1 MVKIFVINGV
11 LDYAVFIHLFDEIN
25 YKRADYLL
33 TGLTED
39 YNFLPQII
47 LEQTGVEC
55 DKNDI
60 SFCDFSFYINLI
72 SELINEF
79 NEKFYAEMTQEIEE
93 KR

>member
-1 MVKIFVINGV
+1 MVKIFVVNGV
-11 LDYAVFIHLFDEIN
+11 FNYTVFIHLFDEIN

-60 SFCDFSFYINLI
+60 SFCDFSFYINI
-72 SELINEF
+72 MVELTNEF
-79 NEKFYAEMTQEIEE
+79 NEKFYAEMKQEIEE

>member
-11 LDYAVFIHLFDEIN
+11 LDYAVFIHIFDEIN
-25 YKRADYLL
+25 YQRADYLL

-39 YNFLPQII
+39 FNFLPQII

-55 DKNDI
+55 DEKDI
-60 SFCDFSFYINLI
+60 TFCDFSLYINLI
-72 SELINEF
+72 VELTNEF
-79 NEKFYAEMTQEIEE
+79 NEKFYAEMKQEIEE